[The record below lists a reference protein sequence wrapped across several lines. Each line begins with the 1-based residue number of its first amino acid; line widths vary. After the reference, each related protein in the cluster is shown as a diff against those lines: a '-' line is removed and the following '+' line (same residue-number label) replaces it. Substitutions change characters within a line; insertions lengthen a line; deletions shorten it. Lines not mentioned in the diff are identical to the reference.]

1 MKLKATFMPSFS
13 RDLKRIR
20 KRGLDERNLLEV
32 IGLIIENT
40 PDSREE
46 LRRRHRM
53 HSLKGAWKGSSECHV
68 TNAVRMFVSAFNKRG
83 GFPFNLS
90 NPYGFSTKTLQAM
103 DDAAHGRNLIGP
115 FDSVEAMMEALDSD
129 EEQHCSRSGSPPDPK
144 RTTSESSGRGSTS
157 RSWPTPSDS

>member
-20 KRGLDERNLLEV
+20 KRGFDERDLLEV

-68 TNAVRMFVSAFNKRG
+68 ANAGDRLVVWRESEGIAF
-83 GFPFNLS
+83 
-90 NPYGFSTKTLQAM
+90 LQRTGT
-103 DDAAHGRNLIGP
+103 H
-115 FDSVEAMMEALDSD
+115 D
-129 EEQHCSRSGSPPDPK
+129 EIFR
-144 RTTSESSGRGSTS
+144 
-157 RSWPTPSDS
+157 